1 MKTLLNLWNHLEEG
15 LVALFLTA
23 MTLITFVYVMFNN
36 LYVVFYAGA
45 DAFPAL
51 EAPLFAVGDTLLD
64 VAQAMTWSSA
74 LTSACFGWLIFLG
87 ISYGIRTGA
96 HIGVDL
102 LVRTF
107 SAPLRRVCSMLVLL
121 IVLGYAVLMMVSS
134 YDWVDALRGAGLGA
148 EDLDEF
154 HIMQW
159 HIALIVPFGFA
170 LVIVRLVEAFV
181 LTLRGEQNGLQMA
194 DEAAD
199 ALKLASDVHPDT
211 SKESRP

>member
-74 LTSACFGWLIFLG
+74 LTRACFGWLIFLG

-134 YDWVDALRGAGLGA
+134 YDWVAALRGAGLEA

-159 HIALIVPFGFA
+159 HIAMIVPLGFA

-194 DEAAD
+194 DEAAE

>member
-74 LTSACFGWLIFLG
+74 LTRACFGWLIFLG

-134 YDWVDALRGAGLGA
+134 YDWVAALRGAGLEA

-159 HIALIVPFGFA
+159 HIAMIVPLGFA

>member
-23 MTLITFVYVMFNN
+23 MTLVTFVYVMFNN

-51 EAPLFAVGDTLLD
+51 EDPLFAIGDVLLD
-64 VAQAMTWSSA
+64 TAQAMTWSSA
-74 LTSACFGWLIFLG
+74 LTRACFGWLIFLG

-107 SAPLRRVCSMLVLL
+107 SAPLRRACSILVLL

-134 YDWVDALRGAGLGA
+134 YDWVAALHGASLGA

-154 HIMQW
+154 HVMQW
-159 HIALIVPFGFA
+159 HIAMIVPLGFA
-170 LVIVRLVEAFV
+170 LVIARLVEAFV

-211 SKESRP
+211 SKESRS